1 MSEQNTEPV
10 IVDTEPTADE
20 KIAFIAE
27 EFDKLE
33 QRVLYL
39 EKLLRH
45 EHGKDGKVLFPVD

>member
-39 EKLLRH
+39 EKILRH